1 MKLQFLQWIS
11 RFTDRKIP
19 AGVGVT
25 TDDSVVLSA
34 PISQNQMEKAQR
46 VGKMTYVLRSP
57 SDVGGFE
64 LIGHIKHGET
74 VRYRLY
80 HTLTG
85 TTFDV
90 TKALLELIYEKASH

>member
-1 MKLQFLQWIS
+1 MKLQFLQLIS

-25 TDDSVVLSA
+25 TDDTVVLST
-34 PISQNQMEKAQR
+34 PISQNQVEKAQR

-64 LIGHIKHGET
+64 MIGFVKQDNAT
-74 VRYRLY
+74 KYRLR
-80 HTLTG
+80 HTLTD
-85 TTFDV
+85 TTFDI
-90 TKALLELIYEKASH
+90 TKAHLELIFEKASH